1 MIRNTTFNSNNSYLI
16 IGGLGG
22 FGLQLIQW
30 MVNKGVKRIVINS
43 RTGIVS
49 QYQRMI
55 VNTIRVSGVICVID
69 KHSLTDTNIEHTLN
83 LVNSIATISGIF
95 NLAMITS
102 DALFINQSIDT
113 FSSVCKPKLSVTH
126 NLDVM
131 TRRQCNSLQYFV
143 TFSSIVSG
151 RGNAGQTNYGFANSA
166 MERICEKRRK
176 DGLHGLAI
184 QWGAIG
190 DVGIVA
196 ENMGGNDVVIADTI
210 PQRIHSCL
218 QILDQMLQSS
228 QSVVCSHVKAH
239 RKRQIEV
246 TSKTDLLSK
255 VCNALGIRDKTKLK
269 SSTSLGELGIDSLMV
284 AQIKQ
289 LLEQECSKNY
299 SNDIRKITIN
309 DLK

>member
-55 VNTIRVSGVICVID
+55 VNRIRVSGVICEID

-102 DALFINQSIDT
+102 DALFVNQNIDT
-113 FSSVCKPKLSVTH
+113 FSSVCKPKVSVTH

-196 ENMGGNDVVIADTI
+196 ETMCGNDVVIADTI
-210 PQRIHSCL
+210 PQRINSYL
-218 QILDQMLQSS
+218 Q
-228 QSVVCSHVKAH
+228 V
-239 RKRQIEV
+239 
-246 TSKTDLLSK
+246 
-255 VCNALGIRDKTKLK
+255 
-269 SSTSLGELGIDSLMV
+269 
-284 AQIKQ
+284 
-289 LLEQECSKNY
+289 
-299 SNDIRKITIN
+299 
-309 DLK
+309 